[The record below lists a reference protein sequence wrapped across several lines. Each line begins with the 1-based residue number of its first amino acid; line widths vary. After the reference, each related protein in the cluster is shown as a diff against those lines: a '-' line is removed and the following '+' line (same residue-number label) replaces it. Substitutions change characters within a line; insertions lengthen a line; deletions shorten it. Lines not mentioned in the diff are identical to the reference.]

1 MGTELLL
8 TGLLI
13 LLVIGLLVALVASMV
28 FAFRARNSEAGAN
41 DASGERRFFAASLM
55 NFLNQK

>member
-28 FAFRARNSEAGAN
+28 FTFRARNSDAGAK
-41 DASGERRFFAASLM
+41 DASEERQFFVASLL
-55 NFLNQK
+55 NFFNQK